1 MTRWLRFANFLRRI
15 RPDERETSTL
25 RGREKA
31 VKRRVVPIM
40 ADIRD
45 GFKDIFL
52 AGVGALAYGG
62 ERANEL
68 VNNLIEKGEL
78 TVEQG
83 KELNT
88 ELQHKANETFGQ
100 VRDEALAAQLK
111 AMTPE
116 QRAEFVAKVNELADK
131 VTDDAAAAAV
141 ADAGK

>member
-1 MTRWLRFANFLRRI
+1 
-15 RPDERETSTL
+15 
-25 RGREKA
+25 
-31 VKRRVVPIM
+31 M

-62 ERANEL
+62 ERANDL
-68 VNNLIEKGEL
+68 VNSLIEKGEI

-83 KELNT
+83 KQLNT
-88 ELQHKANETFGQ
+88 ELQHKANDAFSQ
-100 VRDEALAAQLK
+100 VRDDTLAAQLK

-141 ADAGK
+141 ADADK

>member
-1 MTRWLRFANFLRRI
+1 M
-15 RPDERETSTL
+15 
-25 RGREKA
+25 
-31 VKRRVVPIM
+31 VPLM

-88 ELQHKANETFGQ
+88 EL
-100 VRDEALAAQLK
+100 
-111 AMTPE
+111 
-116 QRAEFVAKVNELADK
+116 
-131 VTDDAAAAAV
+131 
-141 ADAGK
+141 

>member
-1 MTRWLRFANFLRRI
+1 M
-15 RPDERETSTL
+15 
-25 RGREKA
+25 
-31 VKRRVVPIM
+31 VPLM

-88 ELQHKANETFGQ
+88 ELKHKANDAFGQ
-100 VRDEALAAQLK
+100 MRDEALAAQLQ

-116 QRAEFVAKVNELADK
+116 QRADFVAKVNELANK

-141 ADAGK
+141 KDAAESHAIECSRICGGRCAKGIRKCCSC

>member
-1 MTRWLRFANFLRRI
+1 M
-15 RPDERETSTL
+15 
-25 RGREKA
+25 
-31 VKRRVVPIM
+31 VPLM

-88 ELQHKANETFGQ
+88 ELKHKANDAFGQ
-100 VRDEALAAQLK
+100 MRDEALAAQLQ
-111 AMTPE
+111 AMTPD
-116 QRAEFVAKVNELADK
+116 QRADIVAKVNELANK
-131 VTDDAAAAAV
+131 VTDDAGAAAV
-141 ADAGK
+141 KDADE

>member
-1 MTRWLRFANFLRRI
+1 M
-15 RPDERETSTL
+15 
-25 RGREKA
+25 
-31 VKRRVVPIM
+31 VPLM

-88 ELQHKANETFGQ
+88 ELKHKANDAFGQ
-100 VRDEALAAQLK
+100 MRDEALAAQLQ

-116 QRAEFVAKVNELADK
+116 QRADFVAKVNELANK
-131 VTDDAAAAAV
+131 VTDDAAAAV
-141 ADAGK
+141 RDAAE

>member
-1 MTRWLRFANFLRRI
+1 M
-15 RPDERETSTL
+15 
-25 RGREKA
+25 
-31 VKRRVVPIM
+31 VPLM

-88 ELQHKANETFGQ
+88 ELKHKANDAFGQ
-100 VRDEALAAQLK
+100 
-111 AMTPE
+111 
-116 QRAEFVAKVNELADK
+116 RADFVAKVNELANK

-141 ADAGK
+141 KDAAE

>member
-1 MTRWLRFANFLRRI
+1 M
-15 RPDERETSTL
+15 
-25 RGREKA
+25 
-31 VKRRVVPIM
+31 VPLM

-88 ELQHKANETFGQ
+88 ELKHKANDAFGQ
-100 VRDEALAAQLK
+100 MRDEALAAQLQ

-116 QRAEFVAKVNELADK
+116 QRADFVAKVNELANK

-141 ADAGK
+141 KGAAE

>member
-1 MTRWLRFANFLRRI
+1 M
-15 RPDERETSTL
+15 
-25 RGREKA
+25 
-31 VKRRVVPIM
+31 VPLM

-88 ELQHKANETFGQ
+88 ELKHKANDAFGQ
-100 VRDEALAAQLK
+100 TRDEALAAQLQ

-116 QRAEFVAKVNELADK
+116 QRADFVAKVNELANK
-131 VTDDAAAAAV
+131 ATDDAAAAAV
-141 ADAGK
+141 KDAAE

>member
-1 MTRWLRFANFLRRI
+1 
-15 RPDERETSTL
+15 
-25 RGREKA
+25 
-31 VKRRVVPIM
+31 M

-88 ELQHKANETFGQ
+88 ELKHKANDAFGQ
-100 VRDEALAAQLK
+100 MRDEALAAQLQ

-116 QRAEFVAKVNELADK
+116 QRADFVAKVNELANK

-141 ADAGK
+141 KDAYLWGQVRERHSKVLLMLKPAREARGRR

>member
-1 MTRWLRFANFLRRI
+1 M
-15 RPDERETSTL
+15 
-25 RGREKA
+25 
-31 VKRRVVPIM
+31 VPLM

-88 ELQHKANETFGQ
+88 ELKHKANDTFGQ
-100 VRDEALAAQLK
+100 MRDDALAAQLQ

-116 QRAEFVAKVNELADK
+116 QRADFVAKVNELANK
-131 VTDDAAAAAV
+131 VADDAAAAAV
-141 ADAGK
+141 KDAAE

>member
-1 MTRWLRFANFLRRI
+1 
-15 RPDERETSTL
+15 
-25 RGREKA
+25 
-31 VKRRVVPIM
+31 M

-83 KELNT
+83 KQLNT
-88 ELQHKANETFGQ
+88 ELQHKATDTFSQ

-116 QRAEFVAKVNELADK
+116 QRAEFVSKVSELADK
-131 VTDDAAAAAV
+131 VSTDAAAADQ
-141 ADAGK
+141 ADENASA

>member
-1 MTRWLRFANFLRRI
+1 
-15 RPDERETSTL
+15 
-25 RGREKA
+25 
-31 VKRRVVPIM
+31 M

-62 ERANEL
+62 ERANDL
-68 VNNLIEKGEL
+68 VNSLIEKGEI

-83 KELNT
+83 KQLNT
-88 ELQHKANETFGQ
+88 ELQHKANDAFSQ
-100 VRDEALAAQLK
+100 VRDDALAAQLQ

-116 QRAEFVAKVNELADK
+116 QRADFVAKVNELANK

-141 ADAGK
+141 ADADK

>member
-1 MTRWLRFANFLRRI
+1 M
-15 RPDERETSTL
+15 
-25 RGREKA
+25 
-31 VKRRVVPIM
+31 VPLM

-88 ELQHKANETFGQ
+88 ELKHKANDAFGQ
-100 VRDEALAAQLK
+100 MRDEALAAQLQ

-116 QRAEFVAKVNELADK
+116 QRADFVAKVNELANE

-141 ADAGK
+141 KDAAE

>member
-1 MTRWLRFANFLRRI
+1 
-15 RPDERETSTL
+15 
-25 RGREKA
+25 
-31 VKRRVVPIM
+31 M

-83 KELNT
+83 KQLNT
-88 ELQHKANETFGQ
+88 ELQHKASDTIAQ
-100 VRDEALAAQLK
+100 VRDEALAAQLQ

-116 QRAEFVAKVNELADK
+116 QRAEFVAKVNELANK

-141 ADAGK
+141 SGKAQ

>member
-1 MTRWLRFANFLRRI
+1 M
-15 RPDERETSTL
+15 
-25 RGREKA
+25 
-31 VKRRVVPIM
+31 VPLM

-88 ELQHKANETFGQ
+88 ELKHKANDAFGQ
-100 VRDEALAAQLK
+100 MRDEALAAQLQ
-111 AMTPE
+111 ACLLYTS
-116 QRAEFVAKVNELADK
+116 
-131 VTDDAAAAAV
+131 DAA
-141 ADAGK
+141 DD

>member
-1 MTRWLRFANFLRRI
+1 
-15 RPDERETSTL
+15 
-25 RGREKA
+25 
-31 VKRRVVPIM
+31 M

-62 ERANEL
+62 EKANEL
-68 VNNLIEKGEL
+68 VSNLIEKGEI

-83 KELNT
+83 KQLNT
-88 ELQHKANETFGQ
+88 ELQHKANDTFKQ

-116 QRAEFVAKVNELADK
+116 QRADFVSKVSELADK
-131 VTDDAAAAAV
+131 VSADAAQ
-141 ADAGK
+141 ADASDANASA

>member
-1 MTRWLRFANFLRRI
+1 M
-15 RPDERETSTL
+15 
-25 RGREKA
+25 
-31 VKRRVVPIM
+31 VPLM

-88 ELQHKANETFGQ
+88 ELKHKANDAFGQ
-100 VRDEALAAQLK
+100 MRDEALAAQLQ

-116 QRAEFVAKVNELADK
+116 QRADFVAKVNELANK
-131 VTDDAAAAAV
+131 VTDDAAAAAGK
-141 ADAGK
+141 DAAE

>member
-1 MTRWLRFANFLRRI
+1 M
-15 RPDERETSTL
+15 
-25 RGREKA
+25 
-31 VKRRVVPIM
+31 VPLM

-88 ELQHKANETFGQ
+88 ELMHKANDAFGQ
-100 VRDEALAAQLK
+100 MRDEALAAQLQ

-116 QRAEFVAKVNELADK
+116 QRADFVAKVNELANK
-131 VTDDAAAAAV
+131 VTDDAAAAADK
-141 ADAGK
+141 DAAE

>member
-1 MTRWLRFANFLRRI
+1 M
-15 RPDERETSTL
+15 
-25 RGREKA
+25 
-31 VKRRVVPIM
+31 VPLM

-68 VNNLIEKGEL
+68 VNNLIEKGEH

-88 ELQHKANETFGQ
+88 ELKHKANDAFGQ
-100 VRDEALAAQLK
+100 MRDEALAAQLQ

-116 QRAEFVAKVNELADK
+116 QRADFVAKVNELANK

-141 ADAGK
+141 KDAAE

>member
-1 MTRWLRFANFLRRI
+1 
-15 RPDERETSTL
+15 
-25 RGREKA
+25 
-31 VKRRVVPIM
+31 M

-83 KELNT
+83 KQLNT
-88 ELQHKANETFGQ
+88 ELQHKASDTIAQ
-100 VRDEALAAQLK
+100 VRDEALAAQLQ

-131 VTDDAAAAAV
+131 VTDDAAATAV
-141 ADAGK
+141 SGNAQ

>member
-1 MTRWLRFANFLRRI
+1 
-15 RPDERETSTL
+15 
-25 RGREKA
+25 
-31 VKRRVVPIM
+31 M

-83 KELNT
+83 KQLNT
-88 ELQHKANETFGQ
+88 ELQHKASDAIAQ
-100 VRDEALAAQLK
+100 VRDDALAAQLQ

-141 ADAGK
+141 SGGDQ

>member
-1 MTRWLRFANFLRRI
+1 M
-15 RPDERETSTL
+15 
-25 RGREKA
+25 
-31 VKRRVVPIM
+31 VPLM

-88 ELQHKANETFGQ
+88 ELKHKANDAFGQ
-100 VRDEALAAQLK
+100 MRDEALAAQLQ

-116 QRAEFVAKVNELADK
+116 QRADFVAKVNELANK
-131 VTDDAAAAAV
+131 VPDDAAAAAV
-141 ADAGK
+141 KDAAE

>member
-1 MTRWLRFANFLRRI
+1 
-15 RPDERETSTL
+15 
-25 RGREKA
+25 
-31 VKRRVVPIM
+31 M

-68 VNNLIEKGEL
+68 VNNLIEKGEI

-83 KELNT
+83 KQLNT
-88 ELQHKANETFGQ
+88 ELQHKANDAFSQ
-100 VRDEALAAQLK
+100 VRDDALAAQLK

-116 QRAEFVAKVNELADK
+116 QRADFVAKVNELADK

-141 ADAGK
+141 ADADK

>member
-1 MTRWLRFANFLRRI
+1 
-15 RPDERETSTL
+15 
-25 RGREKA
+25 
-31 VKRRVVPIM
+31 M

-88 ELQHKANETFGQ
+88 ELQHKANDAFGQ
-100 VRDEALAAQLK
+100 VRDDALAAQLK

-116 QRAEFVAKVNELADK
+116 LRAEVVAKGNELADK
-131 VTDDAAAAAV
+131 VTDDAAAATV
-141 ADAGK
+141 EEAGK

>member
-1 MTRWLRFANFLRRI
+1 MDI
-15 RPDERETSTL
+15 
-25 RGREKA
+25 
-31 VKRRVVPIM
+31 RRVVPIM

-83 KELNT
+83 KQLNT
-88 ELQHKANETFGQ
+88 ELQHKASDTIAQ
-100 VRDEALAAQLK
+100 VRDEALAAQLQ

-141 ADAGK
+141 SDSAQ

>member
-1 MTRWLRFANFLRRI
+1 M
-15 RPDERETSTL
+15 
-25 RGREKA
+25 
-31 VKRRVVPIM
+31 VPLM

-88 ELQHKANETFGQ
+88 ELKHKANDAFGQ
-100 VRDEALAAQLK
+100 MRDEALAAQLQ

-116 QRAEFVAKVNELADK
+116 QRADFVAKVNELANK
-131 VTDDAAAAAV
+131 VTDYAAAAAV
-141 ADAGK
+141 KDAAE

>member
-1 MTRWLRFANFLRRI
+1 M
-15 RPDERETSTL
+15 
-25 RGREKA
+25 
-31 VKRRVVPIM
+31 VPLM

-88 ELQHKANETFGQ
+88 ELKHKANDAFGQ
-100 VRDEALAAQLK
+100 MRDDALAAQLQ

-116 QRAEFVAKVNELADK
+116 QRADFVATVNELANK

-141 ADAGK
+141 KDAAE